1 MMLLFDTGRYLRSLC
16 VVKFT
21 REQPYGSPS
30 GGSRSKPE
38 NSIPYDPDP
47 LLLGRLLQSEP
58 DRDACTSMFTGAL
71 FTIAK
76 LDNKPRCS
84 PQASE

>member
-1 MMLLFDTGRYLRSLC
+1 MLLFDTGRYLRSLC

-21 REQPYGSPS
+21 REQPYGNPS
-30 GGSRSKPE
+30 GGSRSKPR
-38 NSIPYDPDP
+38 SSVPYDPDP

-58 DRDACTSMFTGAL
+58 DRDACTSMFPGAL

-76 LDNKPRCS
+76 LGNEPRCS